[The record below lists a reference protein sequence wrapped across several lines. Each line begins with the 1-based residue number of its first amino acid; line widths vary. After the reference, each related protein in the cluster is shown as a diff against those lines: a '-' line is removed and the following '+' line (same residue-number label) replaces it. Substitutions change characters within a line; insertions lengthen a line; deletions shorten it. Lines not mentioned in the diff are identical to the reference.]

1 MSLDIPF
8 FYAIVLY
15 VNKIGLELDHDHWR
29 NIMIGKRF
37 AWDSNFTIESLEKEG
52 LTQEHNPL
60 FRFPFLSL
68 KGLRMEDVDVLICPS
83 CNSPR
88 GYRDIFVGK
97 QEPLSSSLLEG
108 WWVHSW
114 LIPLLNG
121 IYFDRRHTVK
131 TILELNRLNLINA
144 KYIPVADYQR
154 VYVDH
159 EPLISSFSDDS
170 IMQMAGMIANVVK
183 GDDDAKGDHFVN
195 TCQEIIKREYKIS
208 ENPELKTKEFIGT
221 LLKYMG
227 AGIRFSDKTG
237 YVSTGLPNR
246 VWNNINH
253 NPTPGIGQ
261 KTFGVEDE
269 NRNKF
274 INNSDDWKDGCWN
287 NNEQDDKYV
296 YRVYALNNIEDHHRT
311 VYQKITQWV
320 YQLENEARK
329 QPTVTG
335 ELLEPKILKV
345 LLWCRQAHKFEAAH
359 APNIISARSKFKK
372 HFTKYFYDT
381 KDSVTSKFQEAFP
394 KHYDEYCKNPN
405 DYKLE
410 IHFMPQIEGED
421 ENETIQWEDMNRPGK
436 FDNLNEEFGT

>member
-15 VNKIGLELDHDHWR
+15 VNKIGLELDHDYWR

-37 AWDSNFTIESLEKEG
+37 AWDSNFTIKSLEKEG
-52 LTQEHNPL
+52 LTAENDPL
-60 FRFPFLSL
+60 FRFPFLAL
-68 KGLRMEDVDVLICPS
+68 KGLRMEDIDNLICPS

-88 GYRDIFVGK
+88 GYREIFVSK
-97 QEPLSSSLLEG
+97 QEPLASSLLEG

-114 LIPLLNG
+114 FIPLLNG

-131 TILELNRLNLINA
+131 TILELIRDKKIIA
-144 KYIPVADYQR
+144 KYVPVADYER

-159 EPLISSFSDDS
+159 EPLISSFSDES
-170 IMQMAGMIANVVK
+170 IMQMGGMIANVVK
-183 GDDDAKGDHFVN
+183 GDDDAIGDHFVN
-195 TCQEIIKREYKIS
+195 TIIEIIDREEKLNP
-208 ENPELKTKEFIGT
+208 NPELKTKDFIST

-237 YVSTGLPNR
+237 YVSTKLPNR
-246 VWNNINH
+246 VWTHYNT
-253 NPTPGIGQ
+253 TPLPGAGQ
-261 KTFGVEDE
+261 KSINVEEED
-269 NRNKF
+269 RNKF

-287 NNEQDDKYV
+287 NNEFDNEYI
-296 YRVYALNNIEDHHRT
+296 YRVFAIDNIKDHHRLI
-311 VYQKITQWV
+311 VEKID
-320 YQLENEARK
+320 QLLYKLDNEARN

-335 ELLEPKILKV
+335 EILEPKTLRV
-345 LLWCRQAHKFEAAH
+345 LLWCRKTAKFEAAH
-359 APNIISARSKFKK
+359 APNVVSSREGFKK
-372 HFTKYFYDT
+372 YYQTSFYNT
-381 KDSVTSKFQEAFP
+381 TSSVTSKFQDVLP
-394 KHYDEYCKNPN
+394 KHYDQYCKNPS